1 MELDISLYDRCAR
14 DNNEKERLKDS
25 QRAASK
31 SKWASIADA
40 AAAKGVKLDEK

>member
-14 DNNEKERLKDS
+14 ENNDKERVKES

-31 SKWASIADA
+31 SKWASITDA
-40 AAAKGVKLDEK
+40 AAAKGVRVTDK

>member
-14 DNNEKERLKDS
+14 ENNDKERLKDS

-31 SKWASIADA
+31 AKWQNIIDA
-40 AAAKGVKLDEK
+40 AAAKGVKVEE